1 MWFAPFYQED
11 IEKELNRS
19 TTVAT
24 VNGEDFIVASS
35 FIARGTFA
43 KRVSNGYVRQICGR
57 GYISNDLTIRK
68 EIALRYGLPT
78 FRRNAKKA

>member
-1 MWFAPFYQED
+1 MKFSPLYQSE
-11 IEKELNRS
+11 IENAISKSNKI
-19 TTVAT
+19 AT

-35 FIARGTFA
+35 YIAIGTFA
-43 KRVSNGYVRQICGR
+43 KRVSDEDIRQLCGS

-78 FRRNAKKA
+78 FRKNAKKA